1 MKLALVAFGAL
12 VLTSGSALA
21 VGTDLPAIVQDV
33 GISLLLAG
41 ALAVLFA
48 RLRIPSVAAFILAG
62 VLVGPQA
69 FHQVT
74 EPENIEAIAQIGF
87 VLLLF
92 VIGLEIDVRSLLASG
107 RSILIAGAVQYP
119 VTLLFGLLV
128 TKLLILTGFGG
139 ILQDAPLA
147 PFYIGVAIAGSSSLL
162 VVKLFQDHFQLD
174 TQPGRISLA
183 ILIFQD
189 IWAIVITLLQ
199 PSLAQPDLVAILFS
213 FVGIGLLV
221 LIAIGLARSVAR
233 IGFSWI
239 AKAPELILLGAV
251 AWCFLLVVIGT
262 NIDYATS
269 LIGFDLHMSVGA
281 GMAALI
287 AGATI
292 ASLPFST
299 EIIAKVGMVRDFFV
313 TLFFV
318 ALGIAMPKLTGFEI
332 PLLALFVGVIVIIAR
347 QIVFF
352 PLLYVFGV
360 DQRSAE
366 VSSVRLAQISEFG
379 LVIAYLGL
387 EFGHINN
394 EIASV
399 IILAFVF
406 TAVLTTPLFEAAY
419 GIHARIKPVLSFLGF
434 KEPAELDHD
443 ASEVLLAVLRIPG
456 RSGHPFRFDPAGDSG
471 VSGHP
476 QIHLV

>member
-251 AWCFLLVVIGT
+251 AWCFLLG
-262 NIDYATS
+262 
-269 LIGFDLHMSVGA
+269 
-281 GMAALI
+281 
-287 AGATI
+287 
-292 ASLPFST
+292 
-299 EIIAKVGMVRDFFV
+299 IIS
-313 TLFFV
+313 
-318 ALGIAMPKLTGFEI
+318 
-332 PLLALFVGVIVIIAR
+332 
-347 QIVFF
+347 Q
-352 PLLYVFGV
+352 
-360 DQRSAE
+360 SAE
-366 VSSVRLAQISEFG
+366 K
-379 LVIAYLGL
+379 
-387 EFGHINN
+387 
-394 EIASV
+394 
-399 IILAFVF
+399 
-406 TAVLTTPLFEAAY
+406 PLKIPPSALY
-419 GIHARIKPVLSFLGF
+419 CKSRRRTHGTQGTRKIPPQG
-434 KEPAELDHD
+434 PD
-443 ASEVLLAVLRIPG
+443 PG
-456 RSGHPFRFDPAGDSG
+456 RAFPHVPRRCNGRTVVRGAA
-471 VSGHP
+471 VA
-476 QIHLV
+476 